1 MAEKIVIAE
10 LDIDTGALIKS
21 TQQLKSSIDNLKES
35 QKELTDDNKSA
46 SAEYVQN
53 AADLKVLT
61 SAYNSNIK
69 AIADSTKAKADEAN
83 RTELLN
89 LALNTEVT
97 SIKEARE
104 QNSLLNRLR
113 NEANATTT
121 DGQAEIQKL
130 NNALDANNEFIKE
143 NADAYLKQKINVGN
157 YSDSIKEAFKD
168 INIFNGGIAGFAS
181 RAQSAG
187 GAGNLLATSIKAIT
201 VSIGGMIKA
210 SLAFIA
216 TPIGAVITAIGLALA
231 TLVNY
236 LRSTQAGMDAITS
249 VTRPL
254 MAVFQSL
261 IGVLQKVGESLYN
274 AFTNPK
280 KELEGMYLYVKDKL
294 IKSFEGLYDVL
305 VGIVTLDFEQ
315 AGKGLDTLGNNVKDV
330 AGDVAELGKQTGE
343 FFTEAIDKGRQIDA
357 LTKDIE
363 KAEINLNKERE
374 VALTKIKELD
384 KIAKNTALS
393 TKERL
398 EANAEQNRLATET
411 AKLEDDILDKKIK
424 RLEIEQTLN
433 DTTREGNK
441 ELADLEAQKE
451 KIKQKVLDE
460 ELKGIRVISQARKE
474 DIQNAKQAVQDRID
488 KQTEELNL
496 LKEQLSTSKDRLNN
510 EKTIAKEEIALLD
523 ARLKAKLISETA
535 YATEVLKINNELQ
548 ASKDEI
554 EAQELE
560 RIQQFEDKKAEL
572 LETIALRNAES
583 DREKEQL
590 KLEQDFKK
598 NLAELEAL
606 QLNEQQKTEL
616 EALLLEEKELVL
628 QEIRNK
634 YKEQDLQALQDYF
647 AKQNELQKT
656 AGEARVAVERE
667 VASALSGVLGDSLGS
682 RIAGIA
688 LDTAIQI
695 AGIKTA
701 TASAQ
706 AINLAQASAVAPP
719 PLNIPFISSAL
730 AQNATLSANSAVQTA
745 NILKAGALSGFK
757 AIASKVKFE
766 KGGIQEVGGKR
777 HSAGGT
783 TFVGSDGTAFE
794 AEKGEGIGILN
805 RGAFS
810 SFMDFNNRFGSG
822 QSSSGFFQ
830 GGGIITQGVRT
841 ESQNLDAIVEAIQNQ
856 PQPVVA
862 VEEIQ
867 RVGSEFISV
876 KNMAN
881 L

>member
-21 TQQLKSSIDNLKES
+21 TQQLKSSIDNLKQS
-35 QKELTDDNKSA
+35 QKELTKEGETA
-46 SAEYVQN
+46 SEEYVQN
-53 AADLKVLT
+53 VADLKALT

-113 NEANATTT
+113 NEANATTAE
-121 DGQAEIQKL
+121 GQAEIQKL

-143 NADAYLKQKINVGN
+143 NADAYLKQKINIGN
-157 YSDSIKEAFKD
+157 YTQSIKDAIVNGENLGESLKETSKGFLGITKSALAFVATPLGAFITLLAGLFALVSNAMSRSEDATNSLTRIFSIFTGVINKVLSALEPLGEFLIDGLVMGFEAVGKIAEKTMGILADALEFVGWESASESVKGFTEEIKEASKASQDLADKEAQLEKQQRKTQLIQLQYQKRAEELRQIRDAENVQIKD
-168 INIFNGGIAGFAS
+168 
-181 RAQSAG
+181 R
-187 GAGNLLATSIKAIT
+187 IKANEDLGI
-201 VSIGGMIKA
+201 
-210 SLAFIA
+210 
-216 TPIGAVITAIGLALA
+216 
-231 TLVNY
+231 
-236 LRSTQAGMDAITS
+236 
-249 VTRPL
+249 
-254 MAVFQSL
+254 
-261 IGVLQKVGESLYN
+261 VLQKQLTEELKIAKLALEVANVKIQQEGK
-274 AFTNPK
+274 K
-280 KELEGMYLYVKDKL
+280 KELLDAQYEALTNIADIEERITGQQSEQLVNRNSLLKEAQDKASEQADKRIAKL
-294 IKSFEGLYDVL
+294 EEELEYTKELRRLEEQNLEELKLIADEEIKVLDEKLRLKKISQTAYDTERLKIQNDLAEAQAEQDALELENIKSFE
-305 VGIVTLDFEQ
+305 
-315 AGKGLDTLGNNVKDV
+315 
-330 AGDVAELGKQTGE
+330 
-343 FFTEAIDKGRQIDA
+343 
-357 LTKDIE
+357 E
-363 KAEINLNKERE
+363 KK
-374 VALTKIKELD
+374 
-384 KIAKNTALS
+384 
-393 TKERL
+393 
-398 EANAEQNRLATET
+398 
-411 AKLEDDILDKKIK
+411 
-424 RLEIEQTLN
+424 
-433 DTTREGNK
+433 
-441 ELADLEAQKE
+441 
-451 KIKQKVLDE
+451 
-460 ELKGIRVISQARKE
+460 
-474 DIQNAKQAVQDRID
+474 
-488 KQTEELNL
+488 
-496 LKEQLSTSKDRLNN
+496 
-510 EKTIAKEEIALLD
+510 
-523 ARLKAKLISETA
+523 
-535 YATEVLKINNELQ
+535 NELIN
-548 ASKDEI
+548 AI
-554 EAQELE
+554 ELE
-560 RIQQFEDKKAEL
+560 REENERQ
-572 LETIALRNAES
+572 
-583 DREKEQL
+583 KEQL
-590 KLEQDFKK
+590 KLEQDFQK

-667 VASALSGVLGDSLGS
+667 VASALSGVLGDSLGA

-695 AGIKTA
+695 AGVKTA

-856 PQPVVA
+856 PQPIVA